1 MDYAIFFLRACK
13 NGMIVDDLLEM
24 EFDGIPNTLNN
35 ESISPMKYLLAY
47 TDGELLDVYIRSSKR
62 KSVSEF
68 YNDHYASV
76 IFDENKF
83 EHYNQYETYSL
94 KCNWHNV
101 KVLSEILHLIL

>member
-1 MDYAIFFLRACK
+1 
-13 NGMIVDDLLEM
+13 MIVDDLLEM

-68 YNDHYASV
+68 YNDHYASF

-83 EHYNQYETYSL
+83 EHYNHYETYSL